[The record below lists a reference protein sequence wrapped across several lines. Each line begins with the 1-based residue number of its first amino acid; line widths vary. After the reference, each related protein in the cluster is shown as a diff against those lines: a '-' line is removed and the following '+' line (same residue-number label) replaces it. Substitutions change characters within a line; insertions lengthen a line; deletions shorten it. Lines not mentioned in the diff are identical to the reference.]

1 MANGKKYHIRPAPSH
16 NRGPK
21 TPIPA
26 GLRMLGLTALGFG
39 VAKAVKGI
47 KKGVTKR
54 RKMKFGYTQDIGGPE
69 AKAVRKEYRAL
80 NKKKKPKKMG
90 RLSRKMDK
98 FNAKKK

>member
-1 MANGKKYHIRPAPSH
+1 MANGKKFGVRPAPAH

-26 GLRMLGLTALGFG
+26 GLRMFGLTAIGLG

-54 RKMKFGYTQDIGGPE
+54 RKMKFGYTQDIGGSE
-69 AKAVRKEYRAL
+69 ARAVRKEYRAL
-80 NKKKKPKKMG
+80 NKKKKK
-90 RLSRKMDK
+90 
-98 FNAKKK
+98 